1 MRRRRR
7 KRRRRRRRRRR
18 RTRRTRRSERRDHCH
33 LENGT
38 DYYKPIRRRVI
49 HRVRGRHKHTKGMEI
64 GNVEK
69 PDESLRMRLPE
80 TDGGGG
86 GAEKELEDEEMTKK
100 KK

>member
-1 MRRRRR
+1 
-7 KRRRRRRRRRR
+7 
-18 RTRRTRRSERRDHCH
+18 
-33 LENGT
+33 
-38 DYYKPIRRRVI
+38 
-49 HRVRGRHKHTKGMEI
+49 MEI

-69 PDESLRMRLPE
+69 PGESLRMRLPE